1 MADRLKDDEDR
12 ALEALFDSQ
21 PIADDGFTRRVVARV
36 RRRLWIRRLLL
47 PAAVVVGAAIAAEPA
62 LALFAALGNILPLL
76 PTESLTLPRVSGLQ
90 DVSVWFVVTGAAIAA
105 MLLLP
110 VLDD

>member
-12 ALEALFDSQ
+12 ALEALFASQ

-36 RRRLWIRRLLL
+36 RRRLWFRRLLL
-47 PAAVVVGAAIAAEPA
+47 PAAVLAGAAIAAEPA
-62 LALFAALGNILPLL
+62 MAMFGALGDILAML
-76 PTESLTLPRVSGLQ
+76 PMESVGIPRVPGLQ
-90 DVSVWFVVTGAAIAA
+90 DVSAWLVVSGAAIAA